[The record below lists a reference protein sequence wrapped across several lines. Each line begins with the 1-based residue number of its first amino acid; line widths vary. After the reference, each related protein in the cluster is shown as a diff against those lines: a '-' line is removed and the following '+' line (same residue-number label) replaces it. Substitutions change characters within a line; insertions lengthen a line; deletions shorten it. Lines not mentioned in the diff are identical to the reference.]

1 MSCGECVGNSLI
13 CIERIYESIIRFF
26 RMNLQL
32 NYHHLRYFLAVATEG
47 GITSASERLHVSPPT
62 LSAQIREL
70 EDYLE
75 TPLFLR
81 QGRSM
86 LLTDAGRVVKQYAR
100 RIFDMGDELVE
111 VIRRGSMEGPQAVYV
126 GIVDSVPKLLASSI
140 LIRTWETHPEIKV
153 IMREGLPGELFPAL
167 ASHQLDVVMANEPAP
182 SSLKTLL
189 YSKRAGRFGVRFVA
203 TPGLKKMFRR
213 QTGLNGFPVLVPTL
227 ESPLR
232 RELDRWWAENGV
244 QPEIRAEFDDAAA
257 MWELAASGAGA
268 APVIEPVLKDVA
280 ERYGLQALS
289 LTTGIF
295 EDLFVVTAERQ
306 FSHEGLRLIVEQ
318 ARLAGKG

>member
-1 MSCGECVGNSLI
+1 
-13 CIERIYESIIRFF
+13 
-26 RMNLQL
+26 MNLQL

-47 GITSASERLHVSPPT
+47 GIKAASQRLHISPPT

-70 EDYLE
+70 EEYLK

-81 QGRSM
+81 EGRSM

-100 RIFDMGDELVE
+100 RIFDFGDELVE
-111 VIRRGSMEGPQAVYV
+111 VIRRGSMTGPQTVYV
-126 GIVDSVPKLLASSI
+126 GIVDSVPKLLASSL
-140 LIRTWETHPEIKV
+140 LIRTWATHPEIKV

-167 ASHQLDVVMANEPAP
+167 TSHQLDVVIANEAAP

-189 YSKRAGRFGVRFVA
+189 YSKQTGKFGVRFVA
-203 TPGLKKMFRR
+203 SPGLKKTFRR
-213 QTGLNGFPVLVPTL
+213 KTGLTGFPVLVPTL

-244 QPEIRAEFDDAAA
+244 QPAIRAEFDDTAA

-280 ERYGLQALS
+280 VRYGLQELP

-295 EDLFVVTAERQ
+295 EELFVVTAERQ
-306 FSHEGLRLIVEQ
+306 FSHEGLRAIVEQ
-318 ARLAGKG
+318 AGLVGKG